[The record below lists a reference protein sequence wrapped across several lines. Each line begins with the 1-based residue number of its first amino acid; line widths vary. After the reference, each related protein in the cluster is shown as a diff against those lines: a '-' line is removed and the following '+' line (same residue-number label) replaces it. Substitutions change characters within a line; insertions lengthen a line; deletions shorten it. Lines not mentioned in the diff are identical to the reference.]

1 MDGRDDEHESERD
14 LACEDAALALNDGGV
29 VPDADRDAEAVMAAL
44 EGESRPEFLA
54 ALDRLR
60 QLRDRVGDVDAQ
72 KLGPEDWA
80 LLRAVLRQAERE
92 MVATG
97 KPLTLWL

>member
-1 MDGRDDEHESERD
+1 MPMDGREQD
-14 LACEDAALALNDGGV
+14 LASVTAARASNDGGV
-29 VPDADRDAEAVMAAL
+29 VTSADRNAEAVVAAL
-44 EGESRPEFLA
+44 RSESRPELLA

-60 QLRDRVGDVDAQ
+60 QLHHRVGER

-92 MVATG
+92 MESTG

>member
-1 MDGRDDEHESERD
+1 MDGRDDGIESERG
-14 LACEDAALALNDGGV
+14 LAREDAALALKDGGV
-29 VPDADRDAEAVMAAL
+29 VTSADRNAEAVVAAL
-44 EGESRPEFLA
+44 RGGSLPELEA

-60 QLRDRVGDVDAQ
+60 RLHHRVGER

-92 MVATG
+92 MESTG